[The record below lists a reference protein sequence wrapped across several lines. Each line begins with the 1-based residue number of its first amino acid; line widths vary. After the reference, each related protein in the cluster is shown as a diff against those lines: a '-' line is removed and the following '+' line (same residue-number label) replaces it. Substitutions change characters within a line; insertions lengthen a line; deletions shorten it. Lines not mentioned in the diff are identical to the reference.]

1 MLLHAPRAAPWK
13 YARHWPLLALLASA
27 TTKIDERGIAFHAR
41 CGCGRRQGC
50 LQRRGNSL
58 TIAAELDAEA
68 AAAVAP
74 PASVNAVGA
83 RL

>member
-50 LQRRGNSL
+50 LQRRGNSRP
-58 TIAAELDAEA
+58 ELDAEA